1 MVKLKKY
8 RPIIQHFVIFL
19 TFLTLFACSGNKF
32 FVKKVE
38 AKQFN
43 INTKQAETAA
53 IEDYIKPYREKVDK
67 DMNTTLAV
75 ASQNFDKSGQ
85 WQSPMGML
93 LADATLLKGNLIFE
107 KRNQK
112 KIDICLLN
120 HGGIRANINKG
131 DVTTR
136 TAFEV
141 MPFENSLIIVAL
153 KGEQVLEIANYI
165 IKEKKPQPLAGM
177 TFTISTSNE
186 AKNIKVQQQPLDLNK
201 TYYVATSDYL
211 SGGGDKM
218 DFFKKGTE
226 FFDMD
231 YKLRNVLIDF
241 FKDVD
246 VLPIATDT
254 RISVEK

>member
-8 RPIIQHFVIFL
+8 RSITQHFVL
-19 TFLTLFACSGNKF
+19 FLTLLTLLACAENKY

-43 INTKQAETAA
+43 INTKQAETSN
-53 IEDYIKPYREKVDK
+53 IEAYIKPYREKVDK
-67 DMNTTLAV
+67 DMNTVLAT

-177 TFTISTSNE
+177 TFTVTASNE
-186 AKNIKVQQQPLDLNK
+186 AKNVMIQGKSLDTNK

-218 DFFKKGTE
+218 DFFKKGIE

-231 YKLRNVLIDF
+231 YKLRNILIDF
-241 FKDVD
+241 FKDAD
-246 VLPIATDT
+246 VLPIATDV
-254 RISVEK
+254 RISTEK